1 MMPREPEKGQ
11 TSEVERAAAREDLP
25 LEQALTE
32 EKERAQSYL
41 ANWQRAQADFINYRR
56 RSEQEK
62 EELSQFARSALIL
75 NLLPA
80 LDDLERALASI
91 PADIAQHSW
100 VEGIR
105 LIGRK
110 LRGILETEGLSAI
123 QAVGE
128 PFDPRVHEAIRQEK
142 GEEGIVLEEAQK
154 GYKFR
159 DRVIRPSKVVV
170 GSGEGKAS
178 D

>member
-32 EKERAQSYL
+32 EKERAQGYL

-62 EELSQFARSALIL
+62 EELGQFARSALIL